1 MSVAPR
7 ATPYCRRLAIAGV
20 TDDIMVVMNQ
30 WIYTLVHLLLESFS
44 THRDAQ
50 IRFLKEENRILRSRI
65 SSQRLILD
73 PEERT
78 RLLTIG
84 AEFKHQV
91 KGLVSI
97 VQFRTY
103 QRWVK
108 EQESGIKPGRVG
120 RPRKI
125 GKDVR
130 QAIIRMAK
138 ENPGWGY
145 LRIVGEL
152 LKLRCK
158 VGKTSVRRILR
169 EEGIYP
175 KPTRPDRSDR
185 ADYQPWDQFIKFHIN
200 TLVACDFFSKA
211 IWTPIG
217 KRQAFA
223 LMFIH
228 VGTRKVWVSPTTYH
242 PDTAWVQQQGRNA
255 LMWLEDQGIQ
265 ATHLIHD
272 RDTKFTKAFDQLIG
286 TAGIK
291 IVKSPVKAPNANAF
305 AEAWIAVLKR
315 ECLNHFIC
323 FSLCHTDHITQKFVC
338 FYNEH
343 RPHQSIG
350 NKPLNNISTD
360 WPDET
365 ERVEPIGRIGC
376 RSELGGLLKHY
387 YCCAA

>member
-1 MSVAPR
+1 MVAMS
-7 ATPYCRRLAIAGV
+7 
-20 TDDIMVVMNQ
+20 Q

-44 THRDAQ
+44 AHRDAQ

-125 GKDVR
+125 GKEVR
-130 QAIIRMAK
+130 NAIIRMAK

-152 LKLRCK
+152 LKLRCQ

-175 KPTRPDRSDR
+175 KPTKPDRTDR
-185 ADYQPWDQFIKFHIN
+185 ADYQPWDQFIKLHVN

-211 IWTPIG
+211 IWTPFG

-228 VGTRKVWVSPTTYH
+228 VGSRKVWVSPTTYR

-255 LMWLEDQGIQ
+255 LMWLEDLGIQ

-272 RDTKFTKAFDQLIG
+272 RDTKFTKTFDQLIRVDE
-286 TAGIK
+286 IK

-305 AEAWIAVLKR
+305 AEAWIATLRR
-315 ECLNHFIC
+315 ECLDHFIC
-323 FSLCHTDHITQKFVC
+323 FSLGHADHITQVFISY
-338 FYNEH
+338 YNDL
-343 RPHQSIG
+343 RPHQGAG
-350 NKPLNNISTD
+350 NRPLNSL
-360 WPDET
+360 PVEQAEEV
-365 ERVEPIGRIGC
+365 ERTEPIGRIGC

-387 YCCAA
+387 YRQAA

>member
-1 MSVAPR
+1 MS
-7 ATPYCRRLAIAGV
+7 
-20 TDDIMVVMNQ
+20 Q

-44 THRDAQ
+44 AHRDAQ
-50 IRFLKEENRILRSRI
+50 IQFLKEENRILRSRI

-78 RLLTIG
+78 RLLNIG

-97 VQFRTY
+97 VQSRTY

-108 EQESGIKPGRVG
+108 EQKSGIKPGRVG

-152 LKLRCK
+152 LKLRCS
-158 VGKTSVRRILR
+158 VGKTSVRRILH
-169 EEGIYP
+169 EEGLYP
-175 KPTRPDRSDR
+175 KRPDRSGRPDF
-185 ADYQPWDQFIKFHIN
+185 QPWDAFIKLHMN
-200 TLVACDFFSKA
+200 TLVASDFFCKNV
-211 IWTPIG
+211 WTPMG
-217 KRQAFA
+217 KRQAYS

-228 VGTRKVWVSPTTYH
+228 LGSRKVWVSPTTYH
-242 PDTAWVQQQGRNA
+242 PNEAWVLQQARNE
-255 LMWLEDQGIQ
+255 LMWLEDQGLP

-272 RDTKFTKAFDQLIG
+272 RDTKFTAGFDRLLRSAEVQVI
-286 TAGIK
+286 
-291 IVKSPVKAPNANAF
+291 KSPVMAPNANAF
-305 AEAWIAVLKR
+305 AESWFATLKR
-315 ECLNHFIC
+315 ECLGYFAC
-323 FSLCHTDHITQKFVC
+323 FSLRHVDHIVQTFASY
-338 FYNEH
+338 YNEH
-343 RPHQSIG
+343 RPHQG
-350 NKPLNNISTD
+350 LNNQVIGS
-360 WPDET
+360 
-365 ERVEPIGRIGC
+365 VEKPKLSLAQANHSVGSIGC

-387 YCCAA
+387 YRRAA

>member
-1 MSVAPR
+1 MIAMS
-7 ATPYCRRLAIAGV
+7 
-20 TDDIMVVMNQ
+20 Q

-44 THRDAQ
+44 AHRDTQ
-50 IRFLKEENRILRSRI
+50 VRFLKEENRILRSRI

-78 RLLTIG
+78 RLLNIG
-84 AEFKHQV
+84 AELKHQV
-91 KGLVSI
+91 KGMVSI

-108 EQESGIKPGRVG
+108 EQESGIKPGCVG

-130 QAIIRMAK
+130 QVIIRMAK

-152 LKLRCK
+152 LKLRCQ

-175 KPTRPDRSDR
+175 TPTRPDRTDR
-185 ADYQPWDQFIKFHIN
+185 ADYQSWDQFIKLHLN

-211 IWTPIG
+211 IWTPLG
-217 KRQAFA
+217 NRQAFA

-228 VGTRKVWVSPTTYH
+228 VGSRKVWVSPTTYH
-242 PDTAWVQQQGRNA
+242 PDRTWIQQQGRNM
-255 LMWLEDQGIQ
+255 LMWLEEAGLE
-265 ATHLIHD
+265 ATHLLHD
-272 RDTKFTKAFDQLIG
+272 RDTKFTGSFDGLMN
-286 TAGIK
+286 AAKIK
-291 IVKSPVKAPNANAF
+291 IVKSPVMAPNANAF
-305 AEAWIAVLKR
+305 AESWIATLKR
-315 ECLNHFIC
+315 ECLSYFAC
-323 FSLCHTDHITQKFVC
+323 FSLRHADHIVQSFVV

-343 RPHQSIG
+343 RPHQG
-350 NKPLNNISTD
+350 LNN
-360 WPDET
+360 
-365 ERVEPIGRIGC
+365 RVIDSADKPSLSLAQPTSPVGAIGC
-376 RSELGGLLKHY
+376 RSDLGGLLKHY
-387 YCCAA
+387 YRRAA

>member
-1 MSVAPR
+1 MS
-7 ATPYCRRLAIAGV
+7 
-20 TDDIMVVMNQ
+20 Q

-44 THRDAQ
+44 AHRDAQ

-84 AEFKHQV
+84 AELKHQV
-91 KGLVSI
+91 KGLIGV

-125 GKDVR
+125 GKEVR

-175 KPTRPDRSDR
+175 TPTRPDRTDR
-185 ADYQPWDQFIKFHIN
+185 ADYQPWDQFIKLHMN

-211 IWTPIG
+211 IWTPFG

-242 PDTAWVQQQGRNA
+242 PDTEWVQQQGRNA

-265 ATHLIHD
+265 ASHLIHD
-272 RDTKFTKAFDQLIG
+272 RDTKFTKAFDQLMRS
-286 TAGIK
+286 AEIK
-291 IVKSPVKAPNANAF
+291 IVKSPVKAPNANAH
-305 AEAWIAVLKR
+305 AEAWIATLKR
-315 ECLNHFIC
+315 ECLDHFMC
-323 FSLCHTDHITQKFVC
+323 FSLGHTDHITQTFVSH
-338 FYNEH
+338 YNEH
-343 RPHQSIG
+343 RPHQGLSNRVIDSAG
-350 NKPLNNISTD
+350 KPDLSLTQSTNS
-360 WPDET
+360 
-365 ERVEPIGRIGC
+365 VGKIGC
-376 RSELGGLLKHY
+376 RAELGGLLKHY
-387 YCCAA
+387 YQRAA